1 MKKIF
6 LASIIA
12 NIILFQLWQF
22 EKGKR
27 IEQQAAFSA
36 TEEERRVKNEK
47 SICTEKKIAV
57 LRKKR
62 RNRKI
67 KIAIALTLLC
77 LMMLLSGCAS
87 KRAKNNCIY
96 SIVTTMDALECV
108 KQLHEAQ

>member
-57 LRKKR
+57 LRKKEAKPQ
-62 RNRKI
+62 NKDCDCLNTALPDDVI
-67 KIAIALTLLC
+67 KWL
-77 LMMLLSGCAS
+77 
-87 KRAKNNCIY
+87 R
-96 SIVTTMDALECV
+96 E
-108 KQLHEAQ
+108 